1 MLIDCYARSEAP
13 VNVFPVRA
21 LAGEHFTA
29 NEQQDASEFLA
40 GLISHCDNLSIIVE
54 HQLTIKLHC
63 KDCGYTNTSIE
74 RSNILLLALPKS
86 CKKPPSLSDL
96 INDNL
101 SHWKTVEGSCGTC
114 KSKEMSVKTDISS
127 ANRCLIIQLMLFSV
141 ENGKVTKM
149 NGYGRKA
156 VPTEKIM
163 ICTKVYK
170 VNSAIFH
177 HGRNITE
184 GHYTSM
190 LREGTSAWVNANDAN
205 IRKQPW
211 PRNAKDAYIFFLRQ
225 I

>member
-1 MLIDCYARSEAP
+1 
-13 VNVFPVRA
+13 
-21 LAGEHFTA
+21 
-29 NEQQDASEFLA
+29 
-40 GLISHCDNLSIIVE
+40 
-54 HQLTIKLHC
+54 
-63 KDCGYTNTSIE
+63 
-74 RSNILLLALPKS
+74 
-86 CKKPPSLSDL
+86 
-96 INDNL
+96 
-101 SHWKTVEGSCGTC
+101 
-114 KSKEMSVKTDISS
+114 MSVKTDISS

-149 NGYGRKA
+149 NGYGIKA

-170 VNSAIFH
+170 VDSAIFH